1 MKGPLYKWGL
11 FLYLDSMHH
20 SEIINHYI
28 KKYNLKSYLEIG
40 TRNRA
45 DNFNKIQATEKICI
59 DPDII
64 AYADFVL
71 TSDEFFRICN
81 KKFDIVFVDGLHEG
95 HQVYKDIQNSLKH
108 LNQGGVIICHD
119 INPAQFENGYDYEEY
134 DGTGIWNGDCW
145 KGFVKYR
152 YTSDYECYV
161 LPEDE
166 ADVGVID
173 TNIKS
178 TINEKKYFN
187 LGELTFNDL
196 NNNRNEWL
204 NIKTLEEVGIL

>member
-1 MKGPLYKWGL
+1 MTGVNSGNITHPIISSMVKTP
-11 FLYLDSMHH
+11 FLPSTH
-20 SEIINHYI
+20 SAAQTAPMA
-28 KKYNLKSYLEIG
+28 KALRLKERWVMTISSIG
-40 TRNRA
+40 
-45 DNFNKIQATEKICI
+45 EV
-59 DPDII
+59 I

-173 TNIKS
+173 TNVKS
-178 TINEKKYFN
+178 TINEKMYFN